1 MIFNAVGL
9 VIGLAILFAGVF
21 YLIKEKNDK
30 ESVKIY
36 GTVTAAGG
44 ILFIAMLIKNIFM
57 FLG

>member
-9 VIGLAILFAGVF
+9 VIGLAILSAGVF

-36 GTVTAAGG
+36 GTVTVAGG
-44 ILFIAMLIKNIFM
+44 ILFIVMLIKNIFM